1 MKTTIKKDRQDKVLS
16 EELISDNALLQ
27 YRQTS
32 EDEVSIVVRYIDS
45 SSIKETTLYKTDP
58 TNNKYLL
65 CISDDKQ
72 ALAVFEEHK
81 DDFVLSRLYDV
92 KEHTFVPHDFIDIA
106 YNQKFPNQQVNH
118 QLVLKSK

>member
-1 MKTTIKKDRQDKVLS
+1 MKTNIKKDREDIVLS

-27 YRQTS
+27 CRKTS
-32 EDEVSIVVRYIDS
+32 EDEVSIVIRYVDA
-45 SSIKETTLYKTDP
+45 SSIKETILYKTDP

-72 ALAVFEEHK
+72 AIAVFEEVGEDYK
-81 DDFVLSRLYDV
+81 LSRLYDV
-92 KEHTFVPHDFIDIA
+92 KEHSFVPHDFIDIA

>member
-1 MKTTIKKDRQDKVLS
+1 MKENIKKDREDEVLS

-27 YRQTS
+27 YRKTKK
-32 EDEVSIVVRYIDS
+32 DEVSVVVRYVTS

-58 TNNKYLL
+58 KNNKHLL

-72 ALAVFEEHK
+72 MIAIFEESEGS
-81 DDFVLSRLYDV
+81 FQLSRLYDV
-92 KEHTFVPHDFIDIA
+92 KEHSFIPYDFIDIA
-106 YNQKFPNQQVNH
+106 YNQKFPDQQVNH